1 MTDESQ
7 RTIELGILGNVL
19 LKDGETLETLSAAAE
34 DFHEPRY
41 GSLWEIFQQ
50 MKRDGRPVNI
60 STVMAEIAKDK
71 NLQRQLG
78 ADELSTMLREAP
90 ITVVAEEYT
99 RILAENAARRR
110 LMLVGSTLIDMAQSG
125 EDSESIVAHIQSS
138 LEAVESRSPVAI
150 KPMSEEMWDTIK
162 EMEQPPRYVATPWQ
176 ELNDLIAG
184 WRPEAL
190 YVIGARPGSGKTLVA
205 LQAAVQ
211 ELQSGPVLMCTLEM
225 GRGEIH
231 KRVFSQPL
239 HIPLGHVLNSNMSR
253 SEWERLKGI
262 KADGLDQL
270 YINDDAMLTVEGV
283 KRHATAL
290 KRGPGLSMI
299 VVDYLQL
306 MGSTDKRDQGRKR
319 HEEIAR
325 WTRSLKILSKTLGVP
340 VVILSQLNRESTRGS
355 MPGLADLRES
365 GAIEQDADCVIL
377 LHREDPDPGTPLNV
391 AVAKN
396 RQGRMGNFSLD
407 WDGEFAQVH
416 DPQFK
421 PSFATNRA
429 LSA

>member
-19 LKDGETLETLSAAAE
+19 LKDGETLNTLSASAE

-50 MKRDGRPVNI
+50 MKREGRPVNI
-60 STVMAEIAKDK
+60 ATVLTEIAKDK
-71 NLQRQLG
+71 DLHRALG
-78 ADELSTMLREAP
+78 ADELSLMLREAP

-99 RILAENAARRR
+99 RILAENASRRR
-110 LMLVGSTLIDMAQSG
+110 LMMVGSAMIEMAQSG
-125 EDSESIVAHIQSS
+125 EDAEAIVAHVQSS
-138 LEAVESRSPVAI
+138 MEAVESRSPVTL

-162 EMEQPPRYVATPWQ
+162 EMEQPPRYEKTPWQ

-184 WRPEAL
+184 WRPGAL

-205 LQAAVQ
+205 LQAAVE
-211 ELQSGPVLMCTLEM
+211 ELRTGVVLMCTLEM
-225 GRGEIH
+225 GRAEIH
-231 KRVFSQPL
+231 KRVFSQLL
-239 HIPLGHVLNSNMSR
+239 HIPLKNLLDSNMTR
-253 SEWERLKGI
+253 SEWERLKGVR
-262 KADGLDQL
+262 ADGLDRL

-306 MGSTDKRDQGRKR
+306 MGSTEKRDQGRKR

-325 WTRSLKILSKTLGVP
+325 WTRALKILSKTIDVP
-340 VVILSQLNRESTRGS
+340 VVILSQLNRESTKGS

-365 GAIEQDADCVIL
+365 GAIEQDADCVVL
-377 LHREDPDPGTPLNV
+377 LHRENPDPGTPLNMS
-391 AVAKN
+391 VAKN
-396 RQGRMGNFSLD
+396 RQGRMGNFTLD
-407 WDGEFAQVH
+407 WDGAFAQVH
-416 DPQFK
+416 DPHFR
-421 PSFATNRA
+421 PAIEA
-429 LSA
+429 A